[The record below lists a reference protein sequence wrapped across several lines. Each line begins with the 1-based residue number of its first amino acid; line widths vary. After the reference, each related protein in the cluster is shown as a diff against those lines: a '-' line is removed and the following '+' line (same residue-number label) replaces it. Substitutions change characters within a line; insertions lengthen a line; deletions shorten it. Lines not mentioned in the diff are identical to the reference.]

1 MTIKKYTKKEGKSH
15 NIYFWQTKRYI
26 SPDFKIYIERL
37 NKNSWGWAEAKKED
51 VKSMKCG

>member
-1 MTIKKYTKKEGKSH
+1 MTIKNTQKRKE
-15 NIYFWQTKRYI
+15 NLTIFIFWQTKRYI
-26 SPDFKIYIERL
+26 SPDFKIYIKRL

>member
-1 MTIKKYTKKEGKSH
+1 MTIKNIQKRKE
-15 NIYFWQTKRYI
+15 NLTIFIFWQTKRYI